1 MKRGCT
7 DSQTVGILLGGTHPW
22 TNAPFDWLLPR
33 TLLPVA
39 HRALIWYGLSWLDR
53 EGIRETA
60 VCGNRESRLLEARL
74 ARHVPR
80 GMSVTYRED
89 AIPRGA
95 AGSVRD
101 AAWATEAQ
109 TFVVADGT
117 AIQNVDLRDLLG
129 KHQTSGA
136 CLTVVVHREARRY
149 GSQALAVPQGIYIF
163 DRRALD
169 GVPAH
174 GFCDIKEKLIPQLH
188 SAGERVVAYETPM
201 VTPRVLDS
209 STYMAVNEW
218 MIEHL
223 VRRGEQCEDYRRSGN
238 ASGLAHA
245 FCPERSSK
253 VRPRSGAAQPFARVP
268 WSRAPRCGD
277 GPRSART
284 PSPIDVS
291 WLTTRSSS
299 PVHTQCGRS

>member
-1 MKRGCT
+1 MGCRGWTARAFEKQRSAATGNLASLRLGLRVTCPVECPSRIART
-7 DSQTVGILLGGTHPW
+7 RYRVGQ
-22 TNAPFDWLLPR
+22 
-33 TLLPVA
+33 
-39 HRALIWYGLSWLDR
+39 
-53 EGIRETA
+53 
-60 VCGNRESRLLEARL
+60 
-74 ARHVPR
+74 
-80 GMSVTYRED
+80 
-89 AIPRGA
+89 
-95 AGSVRD
+95 RD
-101 AAWATEAQ
+101 QCAMRPGATEAQ

-117 AIQNVDLRDLLG
+117 AIPNVDLRDLLG